1 MAGASKL
8 NGQPMMN
15 RQTLAP
21 ALLSALLFSTTPI
34 LAQPTPVAGAEQE
47 IKAEQASKV
56 ELKAFRQV
64 KVALA
69 TAIAAAKTHTRGGVV
84 VDASFDA
91 GNGKPSYKVKTYQN
105 SSVWEG
111 IVDAASGQV
120 TGAGKTTPESELDQE
135 DKAELAGLQQATTT
149 LAQAVDIAEGQ
160 VAGKAISAGLEETN
174 GKIVFEVMVLKNG
187 SVRKIVI
194 DPKTGQILT

>member
-1 MAGASKL
+1 
-8 NGQPMMN
+8 MMN
-15 RQTLAP
+15 RQALVP
-21 ALLSALLFSTTPI
+21 ALLSALLLSTTPI
-34 LAQPTPVAGAEQE
+34 MAQPTPVAGAEQE
-47 IKAEQASKV
+47 IKTEHASKV
-56 ELKAFRQV
+56 ELKAFMQV

-69 TAIAAAKTHTRGGVV
+69 TAIAAANKHTSGGVV

-91 GNGKPSYKVKTYQN
+91 GNGKPAYKVKTYLK

-111 IVDAASGQV
+111 IVDAATGQV

-149 LAQAVDIAEGQ
+149 LAQAVDTAEGQ

>member
-1 MAGASKL
+1 
-8 NGQPMMN
+8 MMN
-15 RQTLAP
+15 HPVLAP
-21 ALLSALLFSTTPI
+21 ALLSALLFSAAPV
-34 LAQPTPVAGAEQE
+34 LAAPPKLHFAAAEQE
-47 IKAEQASKV
+47 IKAEHASKV
-56 ELKAFRQV
+56 ELEAFSQV

-69 TAIAAAKTHTRGGVV
+69 AAIAAANKHTSGGAV

-91 GNGKPSYKVKTYQN
+91 GDGKPTYKVKTYQN

-120 TGAGKTTPESELDQE
+120 TGVGKTTPESELDQE
-135 DKAELAGLQQATTT
+135 DKAELAGLKQATTT
-149 LAQAVDIAEGQ
+149 LAQAVDTAEKQ
-160 VAGKAISAGLEETN
+160 VGGKAFSAGLEETN

-187 SVRKIVI
+187 AVRKIVI

>member
-1 MAGASKL
+1 MD
-8 NGQPMMN
+8 NPMMN
-15 RQTLAP
+15 RQALAP
-21 ALLSALLFSTTPI
+21 ALLSALLFSAAPV
-34 LAQPTPVAGAEQE
+34 LAQPKLLQVAAAEQE
-47 IKAEQASKV
+47 IKVEQVSKV
-56 ELKAFRQV
+56 ELKAFSQV

-69 TAIAAAKTHTRGGVV
+69 TAIAAANKHTSGGAV

-91 GNGKPSYKVKTYQN
+91 GNGKPAYKVKTYQN

-120 TGAGKTTPESELDQE
+120 TGVGKTTPESELDQE
-135 DKAELAGLQQATTT
+135 DKAELAGLKQASTT
-149 LAQAVDIAEGQ
+149 LARSVDTAEQQ

-174 GKIVFEVMVLKNG
+174 GRIVFEVMVVKNG

>member
-1 MAGASKL
+1 MD
-8 NGQPMMN
+8 NPMMN
-15 RQTLAP
+15 RQALALT
-21 ALLSALLFSTTPI
+21 LLSALLLSAAPVF
-34 LAQPTPVAGAEQE
+34 AQPKLGVAPAEQE
-47 IKAEQASKV
+47 IKTEHASKV
-56 ELKAFRQV
+56 ELKAFSQV
-64 KVALA
+64 KIALA
-69 TAIAAAKTHTRGGVV
+69 TAIAAANKHTSGGAV

-91 GNGKPSYKVKTYQN
+91 GNGKPAYKVKTYQN

-120 TGAGKTTPESELDQE
+120 TGVGKTTPESELDQE
-135 DKAELAGLQQATTT
+135 DKAELAGLKQATTT
-149 LAQAVDIAEGQ
+149 LAQAVDTAEKQ
-160 VAGKAISAGLEETN
+160 VAGKAISAGLEETD

>member
-1 MAGASKL
+1 
-8 NGQPMMN
+8 MMN
-15 RQTLAP
+15 RQALAP
-21 ALLSALLFSTTPI
+21 ALLSALLFSAAPV
-34 LAQPTPVAGAEQE
+34 LAQPKLQGAAAEQE
-47 IKAEQASKV
+47 IKTEHASKV
-56 ELKAFRQV
+56 ELKAFSQV

-69 TAIAAAKTHTRGGVV
+69 AAIAVANKHTSGGAV

-91 GNGKPSYKVKTYQN
+91 GSGKPTYKVKTYQN
-105 SSVWEG
+105 NSVWEG

-120 TGAGKTTPESELDQE
+120 SGVGKTTPESELDQE

-149 LAQAVDIAEGQ
+149 LAQAVDTAERQ

-174 GKIVFEVMVLKNG
+174 GKIVFEIMVLKSG